1 MKVPQIC
8 IKMKAIYSILLIIL
22 SHQLIADSNFYV
34 TPMTLE
40 FPKVLLTFD
49 GPKKK
54 QERNTFICFG
64 NIPDKLITLTPKKPV
79 SYSTPFAVMERLLY
93 IFQYSEDFNEIS
105 EIISPNL
112 TENAREFYT
121 KQISMPRFKTEA
133 RKKKIFF
140 VYGYFL
146 DKDKCVVF
154 YSYSTST
161 KKGHHGCAQFDFV
174 FENGRWY
181 LGDQLCRPSENLCR
195 LASFLSCFPKDIRT
209 DLKITVPPTLE
220 NLALLATDLD
230 TISFYNKL
238 AVFYGLTP
246 FQKFIEKRLNE

>member
-1 MKVPQIC
+1 MKVPQNC

-40 FPKVLLTFD
+40 FPSVLLTSTGPIKQKEKNEITLLGNFLVKPIELA
-49 GPKKK
+49 PKKSLP
-54 QERNTFICFG
+54 C
-64 NIPDKLITLTPKKPV
+64 LTPFSV
-79 SYSTPFAVMERLLY
+79 LENLLY
-93 IFQYSEDFNEIS
+93 IFQYSDDFKEIS
-105 EIISPNL
+105 NLLSPSL
-112 TENAREFYT
+112 SENARNFYM
-121 KQISMPRFKTEA
+121 KPIAIPQFKLQA
-133 RKKKIFF
+133 RKTKGYA

-146 DKDKCVVF
+146 DKNTCVVF
-154 YSYSTST
+154 YS
-161 KKGHHGCAQFDFV
+161 KLPAKRQACARFILEFK
-174 FENGRWY
+174 NGKWY
-181 LGDQLCRPSENLCR
+181 LGDQMRSISQELRT
-195 LASFLSCFPKDIRT
+195 LASFISCFPDDIQT
-209 DLKITVPPTLE
+209 DLKIIVPPTLE

>member
-1 MKVPQIC
+1 
-8 IKMKAIYSILLIIL
+8 MKAIYSILLIIL

-40 FPKVLLTFD
+40 FPAVKLTIK
-49 GPKKK
+49 GPIKKDVRK
-54 QERNTFICFG
+54 EVTCLG
-64 NIPDKLITLTPKKPV
+64 NFSDKLTILTPRKI
-79 SYSTPFAVMERLLY
+79 SHYSTPFTVLEHLLY
-93 IFQYSEDFNEIS
+93 IFQNSNNFNDVYGL
-105 EIISPNL
+105 ISPSL
-112 TENAREFYT
+112 TGDAREFYT
-121 KQISMPRFKTEA
+121 NQIKMPEFKA
-133 RKKKIFF
+133 YVRKIKTYN

-146 DKDKCVVF
+146 DKNTCVIF
-154 YSYSTST
+154 YALST
-161 KKGHHGCAQFDFV
+161 KEGDTCSQFTLV

-181 LGDQLCRPSENLCR
+181 LGDQMYNMSRDLRA
-195 LASFLSCFPKDIRT
+195 LASFLSFFPKDIRT